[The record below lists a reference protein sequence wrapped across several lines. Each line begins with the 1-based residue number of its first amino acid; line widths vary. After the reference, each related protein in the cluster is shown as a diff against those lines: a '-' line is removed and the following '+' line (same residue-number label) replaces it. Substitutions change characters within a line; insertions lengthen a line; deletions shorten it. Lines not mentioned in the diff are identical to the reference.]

1 MRFLSFLISLSF
13 LCAPSMAQERLGFDV
28 VSIHPSNAN
37 DLNGGIKPL
46 PGGYGYEAKNIPVKL
61 MISLMY
67 RVPMRQIEGAPEW
80 LSSERFDVEAKADH
94 AYGVED
100 LREMYRNMLAERFSL
115 RFHKESRPGNI
126 YALTVDPGGLK
137 MKRNDSPQDYKIP
150 VNFTANGFMGRRVP
164 MPYLCWF
171 LGGQLQDDAR
181 PVVDQTGLEG
191 NYDFDLSFRPLR
203 GGGEDAGAAADDRPM
218 LYDAL
223 RQQLG
228 LKLQPAKGQVEYLV
242 IDGVERPS
250 AN

>member
-1 MRFLSFLISLSF
+1 MRLPVFLFALVVAY
-13 LCAPSMAQERLGFDV
+13 APAFSQDRLTFDV
-28 VSIHPSNAN
+28 VSIHASSAN

-94 AYGVED
+94 AYGVEE
-100 LREMYRNMLAERFSL
+100 LHTMYKNMLAERFGL
-115 RFHKESRPGNI
+115 RFHMESRAGNV
-126 YALTVDPGGLK
+126 YALTVDSGGLK
-137 MKRNDSPQDYKIP
+137 MKRNDGPQDYKIP
-150 VNFTANGFMGRRVP
+150 VNFTANGFAGRRVP

-171 LGGQLQDDAR
+171 LGGQLQDDGR
-181 PVVDQTGLEG
+181 PVADQTGLMG

-203 GGGEDAGAAADDRPM
+203 GAGEDAGAPADDRPT

-223 RQQLG
+223 KKQLG
-228 LKLQPAKGQVEYLV
+228 LRLQPAKGQVEYLV
-242 IDGVERPS
+242 IDGVDHPS

>member
-1 MRFLSFLISLSF
+1 MRLRGFLLALVVV
-13 LCAPSMAQERLGFDV
+13 CTPAVGQGRLTFDLA
-28 VSIHPSNAN
+28 SIHRSNAN
-37 DLNGGIKPL
+37 DLTGGIKPL

-67 RVPMRQIEGAPEW
+67 RIPMRQIEGAPEW

-94 AYGVED
+94 AYGVEE
-100 LREMYRNMLAERFSL
+100 LREMYRNMLAERFNLS
-115 RFHKESRPGNI
+115 FHMDRRPGNV

-137 MKRNDSPQDYKIP
+137 MKRNDGPQDYKIP
-150 VNFTANGFMGRRVP
+150 VNFTANGFAGRRVP

-171 LGGQLQDDAR
+171 LGGQLQDDGR
-181 PVVDQTGLEG
+181 PVADQTGLAG

-203 GGGEDAGAAADDRPM
+203 GAGEDAGAPADDRPT

-228 LKLQPAKGQVEYLV
+228 LRLQPAKGQVEYLV
-242 IDGVERPS
+242 IDGVDHPS

>member
-1 MRFLSFLISLSF
+1 MRLPAFL
-13 LCAPSMAQERLGFDV
+13 MALTMVCLPLHAQQRLTFDV

-46 PGGYGYEAKNIPVKL
+46 PGGYGYQAKNIPVKL

-100 LREMYRNMLAERFSL
+100 LREMYRNMLAERFNL
-115 RFHKESRPGNI
+115 RFHKESRPGNV

-150 VNFTANGFMGRRVP
+150 VNFTATGVAGRRVP
-164 MPYLCWF
+164 MGYLTWF
-171 LGGQLQDDAR
+171 LGQALQDDAR

-203 GGGEDAGAAADDRPM
+203 GGEDAGAPTDDRPT

-228 LKLQPAKGQVEYLV
+228 LRLQPGKGQVEYLV
-242 IDGVERPS
+242 IDEVERPS